1 MRTIQSRS
9 TVPSP
14 EALVYCVFRFN
25 GVKYSETYLHIIY
38 IFFGVTY
45 PIHWLKQSL
54 CSQLVDTLREIN
66 ERHQQVKELEK
77 SLLELHQMFL
87 DMAVLIEQQG
97 VHLDNIENQVRVS
110 EVFFSFFLRYFD
122 PENLFF

>member
-14 EALVYCVFRFN
+14 EARSVYHVFRFH
-25 GVKYSETYLHIIY
+25 GVRYSETYLYIID

-45 PIHWLKQSL
+45 PIYWLKQSL

-97 VHLDNIENQVRVS
+97 VHLDNIENQVRVI
-110 EVFFSFFLRYFD
+110 EVFFSFF
-122 PENLFF
+122 